1 VLCSNNFSGDIPKEL
16 GDLAELELLDLRD
29 TNLSGSI
36 PEELSRRLSLKH
48 L

>member
-29 TNLSGSI
+29 NNLSGSI
-36 PEELSRRLSLKH
+36 PAELSRKLSLKH

>member
-1 VLCSNNFSGDIPKEL
+1 MLCNNNFSGDIPKEL
-16 GDLAELELLDLRD
+16 GDLAELELLDLRE

-36 PEELSRRLSLKH
+36 PTELSRKLSLKH